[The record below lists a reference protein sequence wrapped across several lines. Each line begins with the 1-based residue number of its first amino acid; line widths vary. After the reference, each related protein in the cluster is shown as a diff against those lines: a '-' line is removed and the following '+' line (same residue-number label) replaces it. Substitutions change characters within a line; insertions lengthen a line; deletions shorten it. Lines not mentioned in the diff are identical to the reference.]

1 MRPLVIFYLLVI
13 YVLLQFSWW
22 AYLLIELNKE
32 VYRYKTEIVQL
43 RERATGSTTTTQT
56 TFEYNLKERFAMV
69 AGEGLVFL
77 AILIFGIYKTRDA
90 FRKEVSLARQQKN
103 FLLSITHEFK
113 SPLAAVKLNLQTL
126 QKREL
131 DKEQQE
137 HMITRALG
145 ETERIHNLIEN
156 ALLAARIESHS
167 FILQKEEFNFSDFVE
182 SVIKSRG
189 IPGMPAKTTITHLD
203 KNIYVKG
210 DTLALTSLLL
220 NLIENAEK
228 YSPADKQIIVS
239 LKRKKS
245 FAVLTIAD
253 QGNGVP
259 DKEKSK
265 IFEKFYR
272 VGNEETRN
280 TKGTGLGLYIV
291 RHVAGLHRGTVT
303 VKDNVPSGAVFEVT
317 LPIENEGQ

>member
-182 SVIKSRG
+182 S
-189 IPGMPAKTTITHLD
+189 
-203 KNIYVKG
+203 
-210 DTLALTSLLL
+210 
-220 NLIENAEK
+220 
-228 YSPADKQIIVS
+228 
-239 LKRKKS
+239 
-245 FAVLTIAD
+245 
-253 QGNGVP
+253 
-259 DKEKSK
+259 
-265 IFEKFYR
+265 
-272 VGNEETRN
+272 
-280 TKGTGLGLYIV
+280 
-291 RHVAGLHRGTVT
+291 
-303 VKDNVPSGAVFEVT
+303 
-317 LPIENEGQ
+317 

>member
-32 VYRYKTEIVQL
+32 VYQYKTEIVEL
-43 RERATGSTTTTQT
+43 KADSAGSATGAEN
-56 TFEYNLKERFAMV
+56 TFAFDLKERFAMV

-126 QKREL
+126 QKRDL
-131 DKEQQE
+131 DKDQQE

-167 FILQKEEFNFSDFVE
+167 FQLQKEEFNFSDFVE
-182 SVIKSRG
+182 SVVKSRE
-189 IPGMPAKTTITHLD
+189 IPGVHEKTIITHLD

-228 YSPADKQIIVS
+228 YSPSEQQIIVS
-239 LKRKKS
+239 LQRKKS
-245 FAVLTIAD
+245 HVVLAVAD
-253 QGNGVP
+253 QGKGVP

-291 RHVAGLHRGTVT
+291 RHVAGLHRGTVA

-317 LPIENEGQ
+317 LPVENEG